1 MASFDDLSFV
11 WDSTASG
18 GGETVTLSPGWRRAD
33 PPAEPQPMSLEAF
46 RAAVEEELDLL
57 PPYCFDEL
65 SGGVLVEDRARL
77 SPDSVADDLYILGL
91 YRWNQLG
98 KQVTLYYGSFVAV
111 LGQAEERAYRDQIR
125 ETLRHEFRH
134 HMETRAGEFGKGSLI
149 EEDERRREAYFQAR
163 RGQVGRGRER

>member
-1 MASFDDLSFV
+1 M
-11 WDSTASG
+11 
-18 GGETVTLSPGWRRAD
+18 
-33 PPAEPQPMSLEAF
+33 
-46 RAAVEEELDLL
+46 
-57 PPYCFDEL
+57 
-65 SGGVLVEDRARL
+65 
-77 SPDSVADDLYILGL
+77 
-91 YRWNQLG
+91 
-98 KQVTLYYGSFVAV
+98 AV